1 MNVKKRLARLENFVE
16 GMQTV
21 DPYKTERY
29 QIIRKG
35 MSQLT
40 DDEKFLACQHLKN
53 WQKNGNSWQGIEHEE
68 RNLLRWINR
77 GLSRLPKMEIE
88 AIKVKWNSA
97 HEID

>member
-1 MNVKKRLARLENFVE
+1 MNLKNRLARLENFVE

-29 QIIRKG
+29 QIISRG
-35 MSQLT
+35 VSQLT
-40 DDEKFLACQHLKN
+40 DDEKFLVCKCLKS
-53 WQKNGNSWQGIEHEE
+53 WQNNGHGWQGIEHKEQG
-68 RNLLRWINR
+68 LLRWINL

-88 AIKVKWNSA
+88 AMKVKWNSA